1 MPMGRRMWAYSLAA
15 LGSGGLLASLWLP
28 WYTFRIPAAAINQAE
43 QIGQQYGALGP
54 LIRQAA
60 EIARS
65 LGPQHV
71 SAWQVMHQADI
82 FIAIAAAVAGCLA
95 LLVISGRAIGDGRL
109 IATAGGVGLLVAGY
123 RTFVPPGPSSLL
135 HPAWGAWLAVASGAL
150 VVATGLLGAGAD
162 DEPQWTPPP
171 LPSWGEAESP
181 EPPVGWTTSGSVAPP
196 GD

>member
-1 MPMGRRMWAYSLAA
+1 MWAYSLAA

-71 SAWQVMHQADI
+71 TAWQVMHQADI

-109 IATAGGVGLLVAGY
+109 IATAGAVGLLVAAY

-150 VVATGLLGAGAD
+150 VVATGLLGAAAA
-162 DEPQWTPPP
+162 DEPEWTPPP
-171 LPSWGEAESP
+171 LPSWGQAESPP
-181 EPPVGWTTSGSVAPP
+181 EPPVGRTTSGSVAPP
-196 GD
+196 GA